1 MSLEQ
6 LVKSTQQ
13 LGGTGLVG
21 TKTFSQQDYVATP
34 KDNSINIQALSQ
46 IASWATNKYL
56 NKPEEDKSKEL
67 FATLPIDKQREI
79 LNGGGDIKHTKTTV
93 SNLKKMWGQLE
104 ANNYMT
110 GLYQQAQ
117 DGKFNSPADL
127 QKAYSDGL
135 NKMMDTSAFKLG
147 INKDDEDFIKGYS
160 SSIHSGMMQAMA
172 FVSNQHNEKQKAT
185 IEFMYTDQFNKLAVD
200 NTQGLMN
207 GSVANAVWDNFKE
220 GVETLKIPTD
230 KSAMTIMN
238 NYVSSASNTLGGVK
252 FLEDSRNVKLM
263 VNGHVGTIESHIGKE
278 NYELLLAKAK
288 QHQMEYTTSE
298 GSKMAIELD
307 KIRDP
312 NMTQQERVAIID
324 KWKGWTNTWFPN
336 EANNAYRQALT
347 QATIGVNQFQ
357 RRQIEAMN
365 QENAKNALKLEKS
378 ANYANNLNRRIAGE
392 KGVPLTEDTLEG
404 YTKDDILAGASYY
417 IQGLKQLPP
426 EEQPKA
432 FAKALAADSVGGGIA
447 AMLSEDFK
455 KAQREFEGAI
465 ANGEIPESMPNFDW
479 AYGIY
484 KENPDLVAQHYPDMV
499 GTFAKM
505 NLMDK
510 YGYKRENIITN
521 EINNKKLKESGI
533 DKQVDTDY
541 KAAIESNEWSLNYP
555 AQQMSLA
562 QDIFK
567 STYAATGNPELAEK
581 ATNEFLES
589 ATWKPEEESKG
600 IFGLFGGGSNDTYG
614 RISRNIL
621 RLDDTPESYIQGA
634 ETMNYVIDK
643 LKKSFSDEALT
654 IRQLGDKIE
663 IYTSNG
669 SFNKII
675 TNDELKQLAQLR
687 QEELEH
693 EAKLKRA
700 EQFGNAKEELNKQ
713 AYISKVKKQAEELT
727 EGIKFD
733 TE

>member
-13 LGGTGLVG
+13 LGGSGLVG
-21 TKTFSQQDYVATP
+21 TKTFAPQEYVETPNASQFNT
-34 KDNSINIQALSQ
+34 QALTQ
-46 IASWATNKYL
+46 IANWAANKYL
-56 NKPEEDKSKEL
+56 NKPDEDKSKEI
-67 FATLPIDKQREI
+67 FATLPIEKQREI
-79 LNGGGDIKHTKTTV
+79 LNGGGDVKHSATTIA
-93 SNLKKMWGQLE
+93 NLKKMWGQLE

-110 GLYQQAQ
+110 GIYQQAQ
-117 DGKFNSPADL
+117 DGKFKSPAEL
-127 QKAYSDGL
+127 QKTYAEGL
-135 NKMMDTSAFKLG
+135 NQMMDTAAFKLG
-147 INKDDEDFIKGYS
+147 INKDDQDFIKGYS
-160 SSIHSGMMQAMA
+160 SSIHSGMMQAMS
-172 FVSNQHNEKQKAT
+172 FVNNQQSEKSKAT
-185 IEFMYTDQFNKLAVD
+185 IEFMYTDQFNKLTTD
-200 NTQGLMN
+200 NTNGLLD
-207 GSVANAVWDNFKE
+207 GSVASVVWDNFKE

-238 NYVSSASNTLGGVK
+238 NYVSSASNSLGGVK

-263 VNGHVGTIESHIGKE
+263 VNGRVGTIESHIGKE

-288 QHQMEYTTSE
+288 QHQMEYTTKE

-307 KIRDP
+307 KLNDP
-312 NMTQQERVAIID
+312 NMSQQERVNIID

-336 EANNAYRQALT
+336 EANNPYRQALT

-357 RRQIEAMN
+357 RKQIEAM
-365 QENAKNALKLEKS
+365 QQQHSKDMLRQEKS
-378 ANYANNLNRRIAGE
+378 ANYAYNLSRRIAGE

-404 YTKDDILAGASYY
+404 YTRDDILAGASYY

-432 FAKALAADSVGGGIA
+432 FAKALAADSVGGGVA

-465 ANGEIPESMPNFDW
+465 ANGDIPEEMPNFEW
-479 AYGIY
+479 AYSIY
-484 KENPDLVAQHYPDMV
+484 KENPDLVAQHYPDLL

-510 YGYKRENIITN
+510 YGYKRENLIIN
-521 EINNKKLKESGI
+521 EINNKKLKESGL
-533 DKQVDTDY
+533 DKQVEADY
-541 KAAIESNEWSLNYP
+541 KAATESNEWSMNYP
-555 AQQMSLA
+555 AQSMSMA
-562 QDIFK
+562 KDIFK
-567 STYAATGNPELAEK
+567 STFAATGDSELAAK

-600 IFGLFGGGSNDTYG
+600 FFGLFGGGSNDTYG
-614 RISRNIL
+614 RISRNML
-621 RLDDTPESYIQGA
+621 RLDDTPESYVQGA

-643 LKKSFSDEALT
+643 LKKSFPDEALT
-654 IRQLGDKIE
+654 VRQMGDKIE
-663 IYTSNG
+663 VYTSNG
-669 SFNKII
+669 SFSKII
-675 TNDELKQLAQLR
+675 SNDELKQLYTLR
-687 QEELEH
+687 QDELEF

-700 EQFGNAKEELNKQ
+700 EQYGAAKEELHKQ
-713 AYISKVKKQAEELT
+713 AFVSRVKKQSEELT
-727 EGIKFD
+727 KGIRFD